1 MPLTNVYIGDSLVDL
16 FPNTVLA
23 TNISRAEIGSVAS
36 RSVTYT
42 NSINVPHTKNNCDLF
57 GFPFDVNSNS
67 SIPYT
72 LRTGKYVVDGVCI
85 LPDAVIQI
93 VSAEKNL
100 FKLRIYENVYDF
112 YLNIK
117 GKTLRELDVITDSAW
132 TPAGIDSARNT
143 TTGIVSA
150 IIDWNN
156 PSGTV
161 FQSSHFLPSFYY
173 HTFVTAILELTG
185 LEPEGN
191 ILTDDDFLDL
201 IIPYFNDSFEYPEDF
216 YSQFN
221 ILYSL
226 GGGGT
231 PETDQV
237 NEETNLLFT
246 PPLTEASHGV
256 YQAFFSVGGITWN
269 TGTVIEGRIK
279 KNGVTVASG
288 TIATSPAPGGTLS
301 IQFEDF
307 FDVGDN
313 VDVVIYSNAMSSPG
327 IDYTKVSNSFLQ
339 YTADGLVNPDLVV
352 WDQLLTGIS
361 AQDLLK
367 DFYIRFGIVDRVE
380 NNKLILK
387 TIEEIIS
394 DRAGALDWT
403 SKLTDKTEVLFS
415 TELAQENYFVYNDLI
430 GDQTSGRGSISVANT
445 TLKETNEY
453 FSSVFGNSQTRAKI
467 DTVLAKIPVYNSTS
481 ADVYDFDNNPGVRL
495 LTLKDRDIE
504 GSITFNGTPR
514 TDYKIGYFT
523 DNTKAKDT
531 GFQYFIDNYY
541 SGYQRSLQKNKIVTK
556 FFYLLPQDIKN
567 YNHHKLIFVGDS
579 YYLVNKIT
587 GFVPGKATK
596 VELFKVG

>member
-1 MPLTNVYIGDSLVDL
+1 MPVTHIYIGDTLIDL
-16 FPNTVLA
+16 FPNTVIS
-23 TNISRAEIGSVAS
+23 TNISRAEIGSIAS

-42 NSINVPHTKNNCDLF
+42 NSISVPHTKNNCELF
-57 GFPFDVNSNS
+57 GFPFEVNSNS

-72 LRTGKYVVDGVCI
+72 LRKGKYVVDGVCI
-85 LPDAVIQI
+85 LADAVIQI

-100 FKLRIYENVYDF
+100 FKLRVYENVYDF

-117 GKTLRELDVITDSAW
+117 GKTLRDLAVIADSAW

-143 TTGIVSA
+143 TTGIVAA

-173 HTFVTAILELTG
+173 HTFITAILELTG
-185 LEPEGN
+185 LEADGS
-191 ILTDDDFLDL
+191 ILSDTDFTEL

-216 YSQFN
+216 YAQFN
-221 ILYSL
+221 TLNIL
-226 GGGGT
+226 GGDVPAT
-231 PETDQV
+231 NQV
-237 NEETNLLFT
+237 NVEATVVGENFT
-246 PPLTEASHGV
+246 AASHGV
-256 YQAFFSVGGITWN
+256 FQAYFSVGGITWN
-269 TGTVIEGRIK
+269 GGTNLIGRIK

-288 TIATSPAPGGTLS
+288 TIATNPAPGGTLS
-301 IQFEDF
+301 IEYEDF
-307 FDVGDN
+307 FDVGDIVN
-313 VDVVIYSNAMSSPG
+313 MVVYSDDMTAPG
-327 IDYTKVSNSFLQ
+327 TDYTRVNNSFLK

-352 WDQLLTGIS
+352 WDQLLTGITL
-361 AQDLLK
+361 QDLLK

-403 SKLTDKTEVLFS
+403 SKLTDKIDVLFT

-430 GDQTSGRGSISVANT
+430 GDKTSGRGSISVANT

-453 FSSVFGNSQTRAKI
+453 FSSVFGNSETRTKS
-467 DTVLAKIPVYNSTS
+467 DLVLAKIPVYNSSS
-481 ADVYDFDNNPGVRL
+481 ADVYDFDNNPGARL
-495 LTLKDRDIE
+495 LTIKDRVTED
-504 GSITFNGTPR
+504 SITFNATVR

-523 DNTKAKDT
+523 DSTKSKDT

-541 SGYQRSLQKNKIVTK
+541 SGYSRSLQKNKIVTK